1 MEDKPFDTAGEVQGD
16 SRGVLQACDRESPE
30 EETRGS
36 GSRRLAL
43 EVASVECIPSF
54 LLNYPEEMVEPE
66 QCAQYS
72 VYSMRLVL
80 GAKSKIIILREIMAH
95 NHTEYGVQ
103 EYGIE

>member
-16 SRGVLQACDRESPE
+16 SRGVLQACDREP
-30 EETRGS
+30 RGRDPREWIEAI
-36 GSRRLAL
+36 GFGGG
-43 EVASVECIPSF
+43 ECRMYTVLSF
-54 LLNYPEEMVEPE
+54 ENYPEEMVEPE

-72 VYSMRLVL
+72 VYFNATRIGGQIENHYL
-80 GAKSKIIILREIMAH
+80 EIMAH